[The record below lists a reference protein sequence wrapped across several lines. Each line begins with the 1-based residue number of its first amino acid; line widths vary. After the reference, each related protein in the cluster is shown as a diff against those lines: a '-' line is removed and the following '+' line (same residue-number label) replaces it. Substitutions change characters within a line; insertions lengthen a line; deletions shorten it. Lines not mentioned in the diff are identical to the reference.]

1 MGDRFRYGD
10 TNREEPK
17 VTVACPNCKADS
29 VEIFRTRDYNRRITR
44 ETFRYYRCSSCRSVF
59 LHPVPG
65 DLGKYYPSDYYS
77 LPPTPREI
85 ASRAEPEKYKIELVR
100 EHKTG
105 GRLLEIGPSWGSF
118 CYHAKIAG
126 FDVEAIEM
134 SDDCCRFMNETIGVR
149 AYQGEDIR
157 GLLEEREP
165 YDVVALWHV
174 VEHLPN
180 PWDVLHAVSGKLTS
194 GGILVIAAPNP
205 DAWQFRVQG
214 RFWPHIDAPR
224 HVQLIPSAVL
234 SGRMERVGLRTV
246 SITTKDPGSLGWNIF
261 GWQFFLANLSGNH
274 FVKIALRAMGTLIGH
289 TLFPLEQREG
299 RGSAYTA
306 VFRKEGSA

>member
-1 MGDRFRYGD
+1 M
-10 TNREEPK
+10 
-17 VTVACPNCKADS
+17 TVACPNCKADS
-29 VEIFRTRDYNRRITR
+29 VEIFGTMDYNRRITQ
-44 ETFRYYRCSSCRSVF
+44 ETFQYYRCSSCRVVF
-59 LHPVPG
+59 LHPVPD
-65 DLGKYYPSDYYS
+65 DLGKYYPSDYYP
-77 LPPTPREI
+77 LPPTHREI

-118 CYHAKIAG
+118 CYHAKNAG

-134 SDDCCRFMNETIGVR
+134 SPECCRFMNEMIGIR
-149 AYQGEDIR
+149 AYQGEDIS

-165 YDVVALWHV
+165 YDIIALWHV

-180 PWDVLHAVSGKLTS
+180 LWDVLRAVSGKLAP

-205 DAWQFRVQG
+205 EAWQFLAQG
-214 RFWPHIDAPR
+214 RYWPHIDAPR
-224 HVQLIPSAVL
+224 HVQLIPSSVL
-234 SGRMERVGLRTV
+234 SGRMETFGLRTV

-261 GWQFFLANLSGNH
+261 GWQFFLANFLNNH
-274 FVKIALRAMGTLIGH
+274 FARIALRSLGTLVGAAFSPI
-289 TLFPLEQREG
+289 ERREG

-306 VFRKEGSA
+306 VFRKEGKA